1 MSVEWACGMMGY
13 LPIYQL
19 ESRRNVSQSMASK
32 TSLWEK
38 KSRKTT
44 TTENVLPCRTQW
56 AESLI
61 KYHPVWTKRFLINVV
76 KHWLN
81 HLMVSGKDSSI
92 SNNTSPQIHLCLR
105 RKQREKQKE
114 RGSEATKKKRKLFN
128 HAVCHKVPCKASKTC
143 LAGLLLLF
151 RTRFFLLESPEGF
164 GCPVFRFFLFNTDR
178 GLTSSGCFR
187 FRCGFVSWFV
197 EFLNSLRIFFS
208 CLLGSSRDFST
219 CL

>member
-32 TSLWEK
+32 TSLSNLVPRGK

-56 AESLI
+56 AESL
-61 KYHPVWTKRFLINVV
+61 KYHPEWTKRFLINVV

-92 SNNTSPQIHLCLR
+92 SHNTSPQIHLCLR
-105 RKQREKQKE
+105 KKQVEKQKE
-114 RGSEATKKKRKLFN
+114 RGSEATKKKGSYLFMRC
-128 HAVCHKVPCKASKTC
+128 VTKF
-143 LAGLLLLF
+143 LARLLK
-151 RTRFFLLESPEGF
+151 R
-164 GCPVFRFFLFNTDR
+164 V
-178 GLTSSGCFR
+178 
-187 FRCGFVSWFV
+187 
-197 EFLNSLRIFFS
+197 
-208 CLLGSSRDFST
+208 
-219 CL
+219 

>member
-151 RTRFFLLESPEGF
+151 RTRFFWKRKSKNVIRLHLISRTSRHEFAFARRLLVKHSELSFRRCHGNAV
-164 GCPVFRFFLFNTDR
+164 VFRL
-178 GLTSSGCFR
+178 
-187 FRCGFVSWFV
+187 
-197 EFLNSLRIFFS
+197 
-208 CLLGSSRDFST
+208 
-219 CL
+219 